1 MDRGMDECMDGWM
14 DKRMDGWMDGLT
26 DGWRDGERMD
36 VWTDRWMAGY
46 WSCNPMQLPIKSFQ
60 DCELVRSWHRSDQQ
74 MLVE

>member
-1 MDRGMDECMDGWM
+1 MHGWM
-14 DKRMDGWMDGLT
+14 DEWTEGWMNAWTDGWINAWMDGLT

-60 DCELVRSWHRSDQQ
+60 DCELVRSWHRSHQ
-74 MLVE
+74 